1 MNVDGRLEVLE
12 IPEAAGHAFDL
23 LNLTVQALTHGVG
36 HWVLEIRQDVRDMS
50 VNRLGRLA
58 HRE

>member
-12 IPEAAGHAFDL
+12 IPEAAGHAFAL

-36 HWVLEIRQDVRDMS
+36 HWVLEYVRMFAIC
-50 VNRLGRLA
+50 R
-58 HRE
+58 